1 MENTQVPVPA
11 VGVTR
16 IIKAGGYSF
25 KGLAFAWRTEAAF
38 RQEIVLCT
46 GLLICTFLVS
56 VTAVERALLILT
68 LGLVLVVELVN
79 TAIEACIDRIGSD
92 YHALSGAAKD
102 VGSAAVLV
110 AFVVGALVWAT
121 ILF

>member
-1 MENTQVPVPA
+1 VENTQVPAPA
-11 VGVTR
+11 AGITR
-16 IIKAGGYSF
+16 IIKAGGYSL
-25 KGLAFAWRTEAAF
+25 KGLAFAWRAEAAF
-38 RQEIVLCT
+38 RQEVVLCA
-46 GLLICTFLVS
+46 GLLVCAMLVS
-56 VTAVERALLILT
+56 VSAVERALLILT

-79 TAIEACIDRIGSD
+79 TAVEACIDRIGPD

-121 ILF
+121 ILL